1 MRDGLGCRD
10 IPALNYCFSDGQGIS
25 TLISLVRTL
34 SVPFCKDLGNVLYQ
48 SLSWTRRQ
56 LGGGSRPTK

>member
-10 IPALNYCFSDGQGIS
+10 IPALS

-34 SVPFCKDLGNVLYQ
+34 SVPLCKDLGNVLYLTVLDEKATGRGEQ
-48 SLSWTRRQ
+48 TN
-56 LGGGSRPTK
+56 KVII